1 MYTVDQPW
9 DPLNICVVGRAYP
22 PQAYDS
28 IEDSERRTYLQKIA
42 EETEEDFS
50 NLIDTLKTFDVN
62 IIRPYASELTDID
75 NITSPASMKPRDA
88 LRMIGNN
95 FYCYPH
101 NNVTETKNWNR
112 SVYEQLRGP
121 SWPKDFVAYKEL
133 PDWVKQECTDVLNFT
148 YDPDADIIPNET
160 NWWQPIVNLVE
171 GADNAVVYDKPEKI
185 AEPNDIL
192 VIDSKNIVVSE
203 PFELLGYDCTVH
215 VCEFRHKDFWNC
227 DLYNSTLDIHRTVVQ

>member
-1 MYTVDQPW
+1 MYTVDQTW
-9 DPLNICVVGRAYP
+9 DSLNICVVGRTFP
-22 PQAYDS
+22 PQAYDR
-28 IEDSERRTYLQKIA
+28 IEDAERRTHLQKIA
-42 EETEEDFS
+42 KETEEDFC
-50 NLIDTLKTFDVN
+50 NLINTLQTFDVN

-75 NITSPASMKPRDA
+75 NITSPASMKPRDV

-112 SVYEQLRGP
+112 SVYEQLKGS
-121 SWPKDFVAYKEL
+121 SWPKDFVAYEEL

-171 GADNAVVYDKPEKI
+171 GADNAVVYEKPEKI
-185 AEPNDIL
+185 AEANDIL

-215 VCEFRHKDFWNC
+215 VCEFRHKNFWNC
-227 DLYNSTLDIHRTVVQ
+227 DIYNSTLDIDRTVVQ